1 MGSLLTW
8 LGGALPLLPR
18 YFALALVLL
27 LGEQSL
33 PVWLVVWAPHS
44 TLAKMLNA
52 KRNLTMLFGCGRSL
66 EGWRDGSGTGLLT
79 VT

>member
-8 LGGALPLLPR
+8 LGGVLPLLPR

-33 PVWLVVWAPHS
+33 LAWLVVWALHS
-44 TLAKMLNA
+44 RLVEIVNA
-52 KRNLTMLFGCGRSL
+52 KSNRTMIFGCG
-66 EGWRDGSGTGLLT
+66 
-79 VT
+79 